1 MAERNKQEIKALLSA
16 LFHVFKGTYLK
27 RNAPLWILI
36 FVLPV
41 SGSIFIAALL
51 SRELPRN
58 LPMGVVVEESSRLTG
73 RIIKAIDASSTLR
86 VESYCQDVP
95 ACGNLMKSGK
105 IFGFIMLPAG
115 LEKKVYRMETPVIS
129 VYTNAQSLLT
139 SNLIIKDLRMVIG
152 TQGVILEP
160 RNLPDPLRTEIHT
173 VGNPTGSYLSFL
185 GIGLIVGIFHVV
197 SMISSVFV
205 FSYPIREKKVD
216 VWLREAEHSPVIAV
230 VGRWLPLVL
239 ILWVEMLLVMAVT
252 RDRLAPMGNWE
263 FMMFALG
270 ALAMIGACAAVSIV
284 FVGVTGSMRIATS
297 AAAVVGGPAF
307 AFSGQ
312 TFPVLAMPFF
322 VRCFAFVLPLT
333 HFLQLQSAMLLGDI
347 GLTSAF
353 HSLQILLGMMA
364 FWLLLGILTMSWQL
378 KKCEEQEGD

>member
-1 MAERNKQEIKALLSA
+1 LLSA
-16 LFHVFKGTYLK
+16 LIHVFKGTYLK

-36 FVLPV
+36 FVLPLG
-41 SGSIFIAALL
+41 GSILMTSLL

-58 LPMGVVVEESSRLTG
+58 LPMGVVVEETSQLTG
-73 RIIKAIDASSTLR
+73 RIIKSIDASPTLR
-86 VESYCQDVP
+86 VETYCEDVP
-95 ACGNLMKSGK
+95 TCGSLMRSGD

-115 LEKKVYRMETPVIS
+115 LEKKAYRMESPVIS

-139 SNLIIKDLRMVIG
+139 SNLIIKELRTVVG

-160 RNLPDPLRTEIHT
+160 RNLPDPLRTEIHV
-173 VGNPTGSYLSFL
+173 VGNPTGSYLYFL
-185 GIGLIVGIFHVV
+185 AIGLVAAVFHVV
-197 SMISSVFV
+197 AMISSVFV
-205 FSYPIREKKVD
+205 FSYPIREKKVT
-216 VWLREAEHSPVIAV
+216 VWLREAKESPVIAV
-230 VGRWLPLVL
+230 LGRWLPLVL
-239 ILWVEMLLVMAVT
+239 ILWVEMLLMMVFV
-252 RDRLAPMGNWE
+252 RGELAPMGNWE
-263 FMMFALG
+263 FVMLAL
-270 ALAMIGACAAVSIV
+270 ASLAMIGTCTAVSIV

-322 VRCFAFVLPLT
+322 VRCFAYVLPIT
-333 HFLQLQSAMLLGDI
+333 HFLQIQSAMLLGNI

-353 HSLQILLGMMA
+353 HSLQILLGMMI

-378 KKCEEQEGD
+378 KKCGEKEDD

>member
-1 MAERNKQEIKALLSA
+1 MLSA
-16 LFHVFKGTYLK
+16 LIHVFKGTYLK

-36 FVLPV
+36 FVLPLG
-41 SGSIFIAALL
+41 GSILMTSLL

-58 LPMGVVVEESSRLTG
+58 LAMGVVVEETSQLTG
-73 RIIKAIDASSTLR
+73 RIIKSIDASPTLR
-86 VESYCQDVP
+86 VETYCEDVP
-95 ACGNLMKSGK
+95 TCGSLMRSGD

-115 LEKKVYRMETPVIS
+115 LEKKAYRAEAPVIS

-139 SNLIIKDLRMVIG
+139 SNLIIKELRTVVG

-173 VGNPTGSYLSFL
+173 VGNPTGSYLYFL
-185 GIGLIVGIFHVV
+185 AIGLVAAVFHVV
-197 SMISSVFV
+197 AMISSVFV
-205 FSYPIREKKVD
+205 FSYPIREKKVT
-216 VWLREAEHSPVIAV
+216 VWLREAKESPVIAV
-230 VGRWLPLVL
+230 LGRWLPLVL
-239 ILWVEMLLVMAVT
+239 ILWVEMLLMMVFV
-252 RDRLAPMGNWE
+252 RGELAPMGNWE
-263 FMMFALG
+263 FVMLALG
-270 ALAMIGACAAVSIV
+270 SLAMIGTCTAVSIV

-322 VRCFAFVLPLT
+322 VRCFAYVLPIT
-333 HFLQLQSAMLLGDI
+333 HFLQIQSAMLLGNI

-353 HSLQILLGMMA
+353 HSLQILLGMMI

-378 KKCEEQEGD
+378 KKCGEKEDD

>member
-1 MAERNKQEIKALLSA
+1 MLSA
-16 LFHVFKGTYLK
+16 LIHVFKGTYLK
-27 RNAPLWILI
+27 RNGTLWVLI

-41 SGSIFIAALL
+41 GVSILMTSLL

-58 LPMGVVVEESSRLTG
+58 LPMGVVVEETSQLTG
-73 RIIKAIDASSTLR
+73 RIIKSIDASPTLR
-86 VESYCQDVP
+86 VETYCEDVP
-95 ACGNLMKSGK
+95 TCGSLMRSGN

-115 LEKKVYRMETPVIS
+115 LEKKAYRAEAPVIS

-139 SNLIIKDLRMVIG
+139 SNLIIKELRTVVG

-173 VGNPTGSYLSFL
+173 VGNPTGSYLYFL
-185 GIGLIVGIFHVV
+185 AIGLVAAVFHVV
-197 SMISSVFV
+197 AMISSVFV
-205 FSYPIREKKVD
+205 FSYPIREKKVT
-216 VWLREAEHSPVIAV
+216 VWLREAKESPVIAV
-230 VGRWLPLVL
+230 LGRWLPLVL
-239 ILWVEMLLVMAVT
+239 ILWVEMLLMMVFV
-252 RDRLAPMGNWE
+252 RGELAPMGNWE
-263 FMMFALG
+263 FVMLAL
-270 ALAMIGACAAVSIV
+270 ASLAMIGTCTAVSIV

-322 VRCFAFVLPLT
+322 VRCFAYVLPIT
-333 HFLQLQSAMLLGDI
+333 HFLQIQSAMLLGNI

-353 HSLQILLGMMA
+353 HSLQILLGMMI

-378 KKCEEQEGD
+378 KKCGEKEDD

>member
-1 MAERNKQEIKALLSA
+1 MLSA
-16 LFHVFKGTYLK
+16 LIHVFKGTYLK
-27 RNAPLWILI
+27 RNGTLWVLI

-41 SGSIFIAALL
+41 GVSILMTSLL

-58 LPMGVVVEESSRLTG
+58 LPMGVVVEETSQLTG
-73 RIIKAIDASSTLR
+73 RIIKSIDASPTLR
-86 VESYCQDVP
+86 VETYCEDVP
-95 ACGNLMKSGK
+95 TCGSLMRSGN

-115 LEKKVYRMETPVIS
+115 LEKKAYRAEAPVIS

-139 SNLIIKDLRMVIG
+139 SNLIIKELRTVVG

-173 VGNPTGSYLSFL
+173 VGNPTGSYLYFL
-185 GIGLIVGIFHVV
+185 AIGLVAAVFHVV
-197 SMISSVFV
+197 AMISSVFV
-205 FSYPIREKKVD
+205 FSYPIREKKVT
-216 VWLREAEHSPVIAV
+216 VWLREAKESPVIAV
-230 VGRWLPLVL
+230 LGRWLPLVL
-239 ILWVEMLLVMAVT
+239 ILWVEMLLMMVFV
-252 RDRLAPMGNWE
+252 RGELAPMGNWE
-263 FMMFALG
+263 FVMLALG
-270 ALAMIGACAAVSIV
+270 SLAMIGTCTAVSIV

-322 VRCFAFVLPLT
+322 VRCFAFVLPIT
-333 HFLQLQSAMLLGDI
+333 HFLQIQSAMLLGNI

-353 HSLQILLGMMA
+353 HSLQILLGMMI

-378 KKCEEQEGD
+378 KKCGEKEDD

>member
-1 MAERNKQEIKALLSA
+1 MLSA
-16 LFHVFKGTYLK
+16 LIHVFKGTYLK
-27 RNAPLWILI
+27 RNGTLWVLI

-41 SGSIFIAALL
+41 GVSILMTSLL

-58 LPMGVVVEESSRLTG
+58 LPMGVVVEETSQLTG
-73 RIIKAIDASSTLR
+73 RIIKSIDASPTLR
-86 VESYCQDVP
+86 VETYCEDVP
-95 ACGNLMKSGK
+95 TCGSLMRSGN

-115 LEKKVYRMETPVIS
+115 LEKKAYRAEAPVIS

-139 SNLIIKDLRMVIG
+139 SNLIIKELRTVVG

-173 VGNPTGSYLSFL
+173 VGNPTGSYLYFL
-185 GIGLIVGIFHVV
+185 AIGLVAAVFHVV
-197 SMISSVFV
+197 AMISSVFV
-205 FSYPIREKKVD
+205 FSYPIREKKVT
-216 VWLREAEHSPVIAV
+216 VWLREAKESPVIAV
-230 VGRWLPLVL
+230 LGRWLPLVL
-239 ILWVEMLLVMAVT
+239 ILWVEMLLMMVFV
-252 RDRLAPMGNWE
+252 RGELAPMGNWE
-263 FMMFALG
+263 FVMLALG
-270 ALAMIGACAAVSIV
+270 SLAMIGTCTAVSIV

-322 VRCFAFVLPLT
+322 VRCFAFVLPIT
-333 HFLQLQSAMLLGDI
+333 HFLRLQSAMLLGNI

-353 HSLQILLGMMA
+353 HSLQILLGMMV
-364 FWLLLGILTMSWQL
+364 FWLLLGMLTMSWQL
-378 KKCEEQEGD
+378 KKCGEKEDD